1 MITIIV
7 CGAITV
13 AMLAIGFATWTVTKK
28 PKPET
33 PVKFVDPIVEA
44 LVVKVIDLVDIQP
57 DSWSTWGV
65 YKNNG
70 AMTGFEYQPDNE
82 DTKVCRFKIEKSG
95 TLTYMTAKVKK
106 PSDKD
111 EDKDKDTLEFVKS
124 PIDINSEQQ
133 ERLRIAYERLKCERL
148 IRMIDRIDLKKD

>member
-1 MITIIV
+1 
-7 CGAITV
+7 
-13 AMLAIGFATWTVTKK
+13 
-28 PKPET
+28 
-33 PVKFVDPIVEA
+33 
-44 LVVKVIDLVDIQP
+44 
-57 DSWSTWGV
+57 
-65 YKNNG
+65 
-70 AMTGFEYQPDNE
+70 MTGFEYQPDNE